1 VFAQG
6 VTHHTPL
13 TLGWATAAISLVVLL
28 FWIPLREK
36 PGIGTIA
43 NLVIIA
49 SVLQLTID
57 YLPVAHSDLLKVIYM
72 VAAVEVIGAGSTLYL
87 TTGLGPGPRDGLMTS
102 LHNHLGVSVVYVR
115 LCIEVTVLIIGWFL
129 GGTVGIGTAFF
140 AATIPYSI
148 GLNLQLLRKL
158 IGE

>member
-1 VFAQG
+1 
-6 VTHHTPL
+6 
-13 TLGWATAAISLVVLL
+13 
-28 FWIPLREK
+28 
-36 PGIGTIA
+36 
-43 NLVIIA
+43 
-49 SVLQLTID
+49 
-57 YLPVAHSDLLKVIYM
+57 
-72 VAAVEVIGAGSTLYL
+72 
-87 TTGLGPGPRDGLMTS
+87 
-102 LHNHLGVSVVYVR
+102 VYVR